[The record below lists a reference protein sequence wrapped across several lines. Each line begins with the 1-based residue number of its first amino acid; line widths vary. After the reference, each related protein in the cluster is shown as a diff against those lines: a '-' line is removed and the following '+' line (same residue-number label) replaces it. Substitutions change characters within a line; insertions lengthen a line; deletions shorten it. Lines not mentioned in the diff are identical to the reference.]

1 MEELS
6 ALYHQSL
13 KHMSPAIGETIGRQR
28 YFGYIPNLRLKKT
41 SGFICLQVLNSKRKF
56 RTGWLRFLVGIS
68 LRAIKTQKLA
78 LG

>member
-56 RTGWLRFLVGIS
+56 RTGWLRFQVGIS